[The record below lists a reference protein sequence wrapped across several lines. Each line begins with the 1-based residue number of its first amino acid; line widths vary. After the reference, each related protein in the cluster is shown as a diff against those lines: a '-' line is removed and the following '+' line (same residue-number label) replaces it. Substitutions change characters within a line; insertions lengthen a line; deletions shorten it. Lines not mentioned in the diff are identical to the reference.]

1 MEIKNRYTRQVIFS
15 DESGTIKE
23 ALLNAIKEGAN
34 LSEADLSWVDLSGAD
49 LSGTNLSWVNLS
61 EANLS
66 RVNLSGADLSR
77 VNLSGADL
85 SEANLSR
92 VYLSETNLTGADLS
106 GTNLSGAVLPI
117 YCKWYVT
124 IKDNTI
130 NIGCKNKTIPE
141 WEDWFNNSTE
151 EFSTKRDTEDFK
163 RIKAMFYAYKTYY
176 EIINNY

>member
-23 ALLNAIKEGAN
+23 ALLNAIKEGVD
-34 LSEADLSWVDLSGAD
+34 LSEADLSGAD
-49 LSGTNLSWVNLS
+49 LSG
-61 EANLS
+61 AD
-66 RVNLSGADLSR
+66 LSGAD
-77 VNLSGADL
+77 
-85 SEANLSR
+85 
-92 VYLSETNLTGADLS
+92 
-106 GTNLSGAVLPI
+106 LPI

-130 NIGCKNKTIPE
+130 NIGCENKSIPE

-151 EFSTKRDTEDFK
+151 EFSTKRDAEDFK

>member
-23 ALLNAIKEGAN
+23 ALLNAIKEGVD
-34 LSEADLSWVDLSGAD
+34 LSEADLSGVKLSGA
-49 LSGTNLSWVNLS
+49 NLS
-61 EANLS
+61 EANLSGANLSGANLYGANLS
-66 RVNLSGADLSR
+66 RVNLSGA
-77 VNLSGADL
+77 NLSGAD
-85 SEANLSR
+85 
-92 VYLSETNLTGADLS
+92 
-106 GTNLSGAVLPI
+106 LPI

-130 NIGCKNKTIPE
+130 NIGCENKSIPE

-151 EFSTKRDTEDFK
+151 EFSTKRDAEDFK

>member
-1 MEIKNRYTRQVIFS
+1 MEIKNRYTRQVIVS

-23 ALLNAIKEGAN
+23 ALLNAIKEG
-34 LSEADLSWVDLSGAD
+34 
-49 LSGTNLSWVNLS
+49 
-61 EANLS
+61 
-66 RVNLSGADLSR
+66 VNLSGADLYG
-77 VNLSGADL
+77 VNLSGA
-85 SEANLSR
+85 N
-92 VYLSETNLTGADLS
+92 
-106 GTNLSGAVLPI
+106 LPI

-130 NIGCKNKTIPE
+130 NIGCKNKSIPE

-151 EFSTKRDTEDFK
+151 EFSTKRDDEDFK

>member
-23 ALLNAIKEGAN
+23 ALLNAIKEGVD
-34 LSEADLSWVDLSGAD
+34 LSEAD
-49 LSGTNLSWVNLS
+49 
-61 EANLS
+61 LS

-77 VNLSGADL
+77 VKLSGADLSGANLSGADL
-85 SEANLSR
+85 S
-92 VYLSETNLTGADLS
+92 GAD
-106 GTNLSGAVLPI
+106 LPI

-130 NIGCKNKTIPE
+130 NIGCENKSIPE

-151 EFSTKRDTEDFK
+151 EFSTKRDAEDFK

>member
-1 MEIKNRYTRQVIFS
+1 MEIKNRYTRQVIVS

-23 ALLNAIKEGAN
+23 ALLNAIKEG
-34 LSEADLSWVDLSGAD
+34 VDLSGA
-49 LSGTNLSWVNLS
+49 
-61 EANLS
+61 
-66 RVNLSGADLSR
+66 NLSGADLSR
-77 VNLSGADL
+77 VNLSGA
-85 SEANLSR
+85 NLS
-92 VYLSETNLTGADLS
+92 GADLS
-106 GTNLSGAVLPI
+106 GADLSGADLPI

-130 NIGCKNKTIPE
+130 NIGCENKSIPE

-151 EFSTKRDTEDFK
+151 EFSTKRDAGDFK

>member
-1 MEIKNRYTRQVIFS
+1 MEIKNRYTRQVIVS

-23 ALLNAIKEGAN
+23 ALLNAIKEGVD
-34 LSEADLSWVDLSGAD
+34 LSEAD
-49 LSGTNLSWVNLS
+49 
-61 EANLS
+61 
-66 RVNLSGADLSR
+66 LSGADLSR
-77 VNLSGADL
+77 VNLSGA
-85 SEANLSR
+85 NLS
-92 VYLSETNLTGADLS
+92 GADLS
-106 GTNLSGAVLPI
+106 GADLSGADLPI

-130 NIGCKNKTIPE
+130 NIGCENKSIPE